1 MFVDGNRLL
10 AYFRLSPDRRRV
22 LFGGRVS
29 LSDLDE
35 RRSAVGLQRRLRAV
49 WPELAGCRLAH
60 SWKGSLAF
68 TFDRLPHMGESA
80 GTHFAMGCNGSGVAM
95 ASYLGHQVALKLLG
109 RTNRRCPFDGLDFP
123 THPLYHGRPWFLPA
137 ISVWYRWRDA
147 LETWRSR

>member
-10 AYFRLSPDRRRV
+10 SYFRLSPDRRRV

-29 LSDLDE
+29 LADVDE
-35 RRSAVGLQRRLRAV
+35 RQSALGLHRRLVAV
-49 WPELAGCRLAH
+49 WPELAGCRLSH

-80 GTHFAMGCNGSGVAM
+80 GMHFAMGCNGSGVAL
-95 ASYLGHQVALKLLG
+95 ASYLGHQIALKLLG
-109 RTNRRCPFDGLDFP
+109 RTNRPCPFDAPDFP
-123 THPLYHGRPWFLPA
+123 SHPLYRGRPWFLPA

-147 LETWRSR
+147 FDGWRSG